1 MPMKPL
7 PIARFAATFALLFA
21 AAALAAPR
29 VEIAI
34 TQAKEVVET
43 KGGQRESRFVPA
55 KEVTAG
61 DVVEYTL
68 AYKNAG
74 DQAARDA
81 VIDDPIPKG
90 TSYLAASAAGE
101 NAEITFST
109 DGGKTFAPAV
119 KLTYQLRTPSG
130 QTEIRSATPS
140 DYTHI
145 RWTVRSIAPGAAGK
159 VAFRV
164 RVN

>member
-1 MPMKPL
+1 MNPSSSSKV
-7 PIARFAATFALLFA
+7 AATFALLIA

-43 KGGQRESRFVPA
+43 KAGQRESRFVPA
-55 KEVTAG
+55 KEVSSG

-68 AYKNAG
+68 AYRNAG
-74 DQAARDA
+74 DQPARDA

-90 TSYLAASAAGE
+90 TSYLAASAAGD

-119 KLTYQLRTPSG
+119 KLTYEIRLPSG
-130 QTEIRSATPS
+130 QTETRSATPS

-145 RWTVRSIAPGAAGK
+145 RWTVRSIAPGTSGK
-159 VAFRV
+159 VSFRV

>member
-1 MPMKPL
+1 MKPS
-7 PIARFAATFALLFA
+7 PIATAAAAFALLLS

-43 KGGQRESRFVPA
+43 KGDKRESKFVPA

-68 AYKNAG
+68 AYRNAG
-74 DQAARDA
+74 DEAARDA

-90 TSYLAASAAGE
+90 TSYLAASATGE

-109 DGGKTFAPAV
+109 DGGKTFAPATR
-119 KLTYQLRTPSG
+119 LTYQLRTPSG
-130 QTEIRSATPS
+130 QTESRTATPS

-145 RWTVRSIAPGAAGK
+145 RWTLRSVAPGAAGK

>member
-1 MPMKPL
+1 ML
-7 PIARFAATFALLFA
+7 PSTSALLAAAFALIA
-21 AAALAAPR
+21 STAALAAPK
-29 VEIAI
+29 VEIGI
-34 TQAKEVVET
+34 SQAKEVVEQRGE
-43 KGGQRESRFVPA
+43 KRESRFVPA

-74 DQAARDA
+74 DQPARDA

-90 TSYLAASAAGE
+90 TSYLAASATGE
-101 NAEITFST
+101 GAEITFST

-119 KLTYQLRTPSG
+119 RLTYQLRLPSG
-130 QTEIRSATPS
+130 QVETRSATPS
-140 DYTHI
+140 DYTHV
-145 RWTVRSIAPGAAGK
+145 RWTVREIAPGATGT
-159 VAFRV
+159 VSFRV

>member
-1 MPMKPL
+1 MNPSWSSKV
-7 PIARFAATFALLFA
+7 FASLALLIA
-21 AAALAAPR
+21 AAALAAAR

-43 KGGQRESRFVPA
+43 KAGQRESRFVA
-55 KEVTAG
+55 TKEVSSG

-68 AYKNAG
+68 AYRNAG
-74 DQAARDA
+74 DQPARDA
-81 VIDDPIPKG
+81 LIDDPIPKG
-90 TSYLAASAAGE
+90 TSYLAASAAGD
-101 NAEITFST
+101 NAEVTFST

-119 KLTYQLRTPSG
+119 KLSYEIRLPSG
-130 QTEIRSATPS
+130 QTEMRIATPS

-145 RWTVRSIAPGAAGK
+145 RWTVRSIAPGTSGK
-159 VAFRV
+159 VSFRV

>member
-1 MPMKPL
+1 MNPSWSSKV
-7 PIARFAATFALLFA
+7 FASLALLIA

-34 TQAKEVVET
+34 TQAKEIVET
-43 KGGQRESRFVPA
+43 KAGQRESRFVA
-55 KEVTAG
+55 TKEVSSG

-68 AYKNAG
+68 AYRNAG
-74 DQAARDA
+74 DQPARDA
-81 VIDDPIPKG
+81 LIDDPIPKG
-90 TSYLAASAAGE
+90 TSYLAASAAGD
-101 NAEITFST
+101 NAEVTFST

-119 KLTYQLRTPSG
+119 KLSYEIRLPSG
-130 QTEIRSATPS
+130 QTEMRIATPS

-145 RWTVRSIAPGAAGK
+145 RWTVRSIAPGTSGK
-159 VAFRV
+159 VSFRV

>member
-1 MPMKPL
+1 MKL
-7 PIARFAATFALLFA
+7 PKPSIAAAVLALLAATA
-21 AAALAAPR
+21 AIAAPR

-34 TQAKEVVET
+34 SQAKEVVQV
-43 KGGQRESRFVPA
+43 KGDKRESRFVPA

-68 AYKNAG
+68 AYKNTG
-74 DQAARDA
+74 DQPARDA

-90 TSYLAASAAGE
+90 TSYLGASAAGE
-101 NAEITFST
+101 GAEITFSA
-109 DGGKTFAPAV
+109 DGGKTFAPAAR
-119 KLTYQLRTPSG
+119 LTWQVRLPSG
-130 QTEIRSATPS
+130 QTETRSATPS

-145 RWTVRSIAPGAAGK
+145 RWTVREIAPGAAGH
-159 VAFRV
+159 VTFRV